1 MWVAPPTQITA
12 LKYRYRIRIHFS
24 RFTNLCKI
32 FPTPAYSLFAPA
44 RTIHFLLYLYYIINF
59 FRCQL
64 LYALGFSHCSCSKP
78 KIVLTSVWSLLVV
91 LKCKLDKFKKL

>member
-44 RTIHFLLYLYYIINF
+44 RTIY
-59 FRCQL
+59 
-64 LYALGFSHCSCSKP
+64 FS
-78 KIVLTSVWSLLVV
+78 IVLILYHKFFPVSTFICSRLFSLL
-91 LKCKLDKFKKL
+91 L